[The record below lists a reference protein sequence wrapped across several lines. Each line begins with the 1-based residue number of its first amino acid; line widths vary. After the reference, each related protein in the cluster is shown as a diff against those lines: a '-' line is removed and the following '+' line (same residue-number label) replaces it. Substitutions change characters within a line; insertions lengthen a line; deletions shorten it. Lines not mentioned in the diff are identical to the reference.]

1 MSKLAANPIRS
12 VFDVPS
18 VGVVVGVIIIGE
30 VRP

>member
-12 VFDVPS
+12 VVDVPD
-18 VGVVVGVIIIGE
+18 VGVAVGVIITRE